1 SVDHIHVSG
10 HAYQEELKMMVNLTR
25 PYYIAPVHGEPRHQ
39 HLYNHIARGMG
50 YPDHRIFTMEAG
62 VPLIFSDTEAHL
74 GEPVPCGR
82 VLVDNSGTP
91 GVPDEVL
98 RDRYNVANDGLIVI
112 TIAIDPEH
120 GELVGDPILQAKGF
134 HGPEGLIDQAFNV
147 LVDAID
153 ALSREELRDTSRVRH
168 EAQDAVRR
176 FIHKRSSLRPLVLP
190 TIVEV

>member
-1 SVDHIHVSG
+1 
-10 HAYQEELKMMVNLTR
+10 
-25 PYYIAPVHGEPRHQ
+25 
-39 HLYNHIARGMG
+39 MG
-50 YPDHRIFTMEAG
+50 YPDHRIFTPEAG
-62 VPLIFSDTEAHL
+62 IPIVFTETDASY

-82 VLVDNSGTP
+82 VLVDSSGTP

-134 HGPEGLIDQAFNV
+134 HGPDGILDQAFNV
-147 LVDAID
+147 LWDVLGH
-153 ALSREELRDTSRVRH
+153 LSREELRDISRVRH

-176 FIHKRSSLRPLVLP
+176 FINKRCSLRPLVLP
-190 TIVEV
+190 TVIEV